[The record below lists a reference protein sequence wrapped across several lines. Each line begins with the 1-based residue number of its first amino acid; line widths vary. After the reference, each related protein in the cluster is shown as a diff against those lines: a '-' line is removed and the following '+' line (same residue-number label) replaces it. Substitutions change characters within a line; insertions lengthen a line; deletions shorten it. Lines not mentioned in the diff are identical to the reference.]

1 MPMQPIL
8 QLEASETRHPDIEHE
23 AAAAARFVLPQE
35 LVGRRKSLRRQP
47 HGAQQELHGMADG
60 GERRARTAGF
70 RDSPRGGTLLVQSA
84 PEPRGPWLSAVG
96 WPILFLAGKDTVIA
110 VPVSPFRSDNLLEAA
125 PDAVVVVDQ
134 AGVIVLINA
143 QTESLFGYPRAELL
157 GQPVE
162 TLLPERL
169 QQAHPHHRRAY
180 FKAPRVRPMGE
191 KLELF
196 GRRKDGSEFP
206 VEISLSPA
214 ETADGLLVLGTVR
227 DSTQHKAMQRSLT
240 GILEASQNEIYIFDV
255 DSLRFMHVTEGAR
268 HNLGY
273 SMAELR
279 GMTPLDL
286 KPEFTSETFEE
297 LIQPLRQGK
306 CNKIEFQTIHR
317 RKDGSEYSV
326 EVHLQRL
333 EYEGTQVFVAV
344 TLDITER
351 RHAEEALRESHE
363 RLEERVIERTVA
375 LQEAKL
381 EAEKA
386 NSVKSRFLA
395 AASHDLRQPMQA
407 AMLYLSLLSS
417 KLDEATRH
425 DLADPLRHSLATMSD
440 LLDALLDFSRFE
452 AGSVVPKPTDFL
464 LRDLVDRIVNNNRPF
479 AERKGILLV
488 SECRQP
494 TVHSDPKLLE
504 RVIDNLVSN
513 AIRYTDQGSVS
524 IDCRP
529 DGDTIVLSVTDTG
542 IGISSRNLAR
552 IFDEYYQINNA
563 SRDRRKG
570 LGLGLA
576 ITRHIAR
583 LLDLAID
590 VQSTPGKGSTFSVA
604 VPRAEQLVAVED
616 VEEVKGVAFRSTAAN
631 RQPIVLLV
639 DDDMS
644 IVHASTLLLRSAGFD
659 VHSAQDHEEALA
671 RVTGGVEPDLLVCDY
686 RLVGNNGVE
695 VVRHVRQTAARDIPS
710 IILTGDT
717 AQREITEAALPNC
730 TVVHKPVDPDRFISI
745 VQSLLS

>member
-1 MPMQPIL
+1 M
-8 QLEASETRHPDIEHE
+8 
-23 AAAAARFVLPQE
+23 FVYCRQE
-35 LVGRRKSLRRQP
+35 YGDRVP
-47 HGAQQELHGMADG
+47 
-60 GERRARTAGF
+60 
-70 RDSPRGGTLLVQSA
+70 DSPLR
-84 PEPRGPWLSAVG
+84 P
-96 WPILFLAGKDTVIA
+96 
-110 VPVSPFRSDNLLEAA
+110 SDNLLLEAA

-134 AGVIVLINA
+134 AGVIVLVNA
-143 QTESLFGYPRAELL
+143 QTESLFGYPRTELL

-162 TLLPERL
+162 TLLPERF
-169 QQAHPHHRRAY
+169 QQAHPRHRRAY
-180 FKAPRVRPMGE
+180 FEAPRVRPMGE
-191 KLELF
+191 KLELY

-214 ETADGLLVLGTVR
+214 ETADGLLVLGTIR

-255 DSLRFMHVTEGAR
+255 DSLRFIHVTEGAR

-273 SMAELR
+273 SMSELQ
-279 GMTPLDL
+279 GMTPFDL
-286 KPEFTSETFEE
+286 KPEFTLETFEK
-297 LIQPLRQGK
+297 LIRPLRQGE
-306 CNKIEFQTIHR
+306 CNKIEFQTVHR
-317 RKDGSEYSV
+317 RKDGSEYFV

-333 EYEGTQVFVAV
+333 EYEGTQVFGSVI
-344 TLDITER
+344 LDITER
-351 RHAEEALRESHE
+351 RLAEEALRENHE
-363 RLEERVIERTVA
+363 RLEERVVERTVA

-417 KLDEATRH
+417 KLDDSTRH

-464 LRDLVDRIVNNNRPF
+464 LRDLVDRVVNNNRPF
-479 AERKGILLV
+479 AERKGILLE
-488 SECRQP
+488 SGCRKSA
-494 TVHSDPKLLE
+494 VHSDSKLLE

-529 DGDTIVLSVTDTG
+529 VGDTIVLSVTDTG
-542 IGISSRNLAR
+542 IGISSQNLAR
-552 IFDEYYQINNA
+552 IFDEYYQINNP
-563 SRDRRKG
+563 SRNRRKG

-616 VEEVKGVAFRSTAAN
+616 VRDFAAPSIAAD

-639 DDDMS
+639 DDDIS
-644 IVHASTLLLRSAGFD
+644 IIHASTLLLRSAGFD

-671 RVTGGVEPDLLVCDY
+671 RITGGMEPDLLVCDY

-695 VVRHVRQTAARDIPS
+695 VVRHVRQTVARDIPS

-717 AQREITEAALPNC
+717 AQREIAEAGLPNC
-730 TVVHKPVDPDRFISI
+730 TVVHKPIDPDRFISI
-745 VQSLLS
+745 LQSLLS